1 MSDPHYASSQDD
13 DLPRTVKREKEAR
26 ARDQLAREIL
36 NNPRQSYGQQTHASG
51 QSYSANLSH
60 DLDTPNSN
68 YRDLPPAL
76 GPGEHP
82 EVSVAQFNVP
92 FVRLVAFFLKAVL
105 AAIPALILLALILWS
120 MGQIAQKYLPWLVK
134 MRILIS
140 FPN

>member
-36 NNPRQSYGQQTHASG
+36 NNPRQSYGQPQHSG
-51 QSYSANLSH
+51 GHSH
-60 DLDTPNSN
+60 DLDTPQSA

-82 EVSVAQFNVP
+82 EVTVAHFNVP
-92 FVRLVAFFLKAVL
+92 FMRLVTFFLKAVL
-105 AAIPALILLALILWS
+105 AAIPALILLTLILWS
-120 MGQIAQKYLPWLVK
+120 MGQLAQKYLPWLVK
-134 MRILIS
+134 MKILIS